1 MIYILLCLFAAV
13 LSGAAVFFASQR
25 FVVAFFNFAFME
37 FKRLDKRKGSGAASI
52 RSRYA
57 YLIHLPDIDYFP
69 ETNEKGVRLEGDI
82 VLQEGRTMIPVY
94 LTNPSQEYSYDT
106 PGNDD
111 EKTFLVKFVGTH
123 PGTELEALEFSKNL
137 LEEPF
142 LVLIPGCEKNAPG
155 KLLGQPNNPMIFT
168 STHKASKDG
177 DKFNFNFEQ
186 RVGSEFIYFS
196 YGGIISLPPGGDDP
210 DIPVPPSPGFDPT
223 KWARR
228 DASNID
234 GDNVLLWREALRIY
248 NENKLLTLGA
258 ITATTTS
265 IDLAVHSS
273 GVNSVQLDGEVLSK
287 STPDHWDFAE
297 VTAEEVFII
306 YATNSTEI
314 FHLAENGMEIP
325 ADALIV
331 ATITISETGT
341 SIDEAVSGFREK
353 AIDKW
358 ANLMTAG
365 GDIVLSLHHNQ
376 MRYRVSSSASDVRI
390 GGFKNYVTDLLYSGI
405 PLSIKNN
412 TEGDIEFFNAV
423 DESPLFIPIY
433 SADLPFKIKKGETA
447 NFAWHTDN
455 GFEIV
460 KTGGG
465 ASFPETGNN
474 GDVLVKDSSSGEG
487 AVWSGRLTAAEGAI
501 TTEKN
506 RNDAQDVAINN
517 KVDKPTTDG
526 IWSLQKLGSVF
537 TWVSGVIQNIANTDL
552 SNISARI
559 FTQGN
564 TFVWDTV
571 GFKYSLKNIVS
582 SIDIASVLVRNS
594 AQEVESATVVELLVE
609 NGTTTVI
616 TSANLDTIYP
626 TAIIGFEVICPN
638 VNTANYPNGLIYK
651 KYSTGWKA
659 IKLDN
664 V

>member
-1 MIYILLCLFAAV
+1 
-13 LSGAAVFFASQR
+13 
-25 FVVAFFNFAFME
+25 ME

-57 YLIHLPDIDYFP
+57 YLIHLPDIEYFP
-69 ETNEKGVRLEGDI
+69 PTDEKGVRLEGDI

-142 LVLIPGCEKNAPG
+142 LIVIPACEKNTPG

-168 STHKASKDG
+168 STHKAAKDG
-177 DKFNFNFEQ
+177 DKFTFSFEQ
-186 RVGSEFIYFS
+186 RIGSEFIYFS

-265 IDLAVHSS
+265 INLALHSS
-273 GVNSVQLDGEVLSK
+273 GINSVEINGNTRSKNTADHWTFPEVTEEKVFQVYAEDTPAIFGLAEDGE
-287 STPDHWDFAE
+287 
-297 VTAEEVFII
+297 
-306 YATNSTEI
+306 
-314 FHLAENGMEIP
+314 EIP
-325 ADALIV
+325 AGALIV
-331 ATITISETGT
+331 ATLSISEAG
-341 SIDEAVSGFREK
+341 IDIIEATSGFREK

-365 GDIVLSLHHNQ
+365 GDMVLSLHHNQ

-423 DESPLFIPIY
+423 DASPLFIPIY

-460 KTGGG
+460 KTGTSPDLSGYATTENLDLKLDKPLSPNNIATRVVNADNSTSDKG
-465 ASFPETGNN
+465 EFQLSEQIEIGTNTTAQASWRGKEVWVTASCTLTIPNPTTLPAFWSI
-474 GDVLVKDSSSGEG
+474 DVYVIAGT
-487 AVWSGRLTAAEGAI
+487 LTHAI
-501 TTEKN
+501 TSPATWLG
-506 RNDAQDVAINN
+506 AT
-517 KVDKPTTDG
+517 PTNAPAD
-526 IWSLQKLGSVF
+526 SF
-537 TWVSGVIQNIANTDL
+537 Y
-552 SNISARI
+552 RI
-559 FTQGN
+559 VRRGN
-564 TFVWDTV
+564 TNS
-571 GFKYSLKNIVS
+571 FK
-582 SIDIASVLVRNS
+582 VL
-594 AQEVESATVVELLVE
+594 
-609 NGTTTVI
+609 
-616 TSANLDTIYP
+616 
-626 TAIIGFEVICPN
+626 
-638 VNTANYPNGLIYK
+638 GL
-651 KYSTGWKA
+651 
-659 IKLDN
+659 
-664 V
+664 